1 MMLLSQNQYQEVI
14 RAAGLTEDERKLL
27 SDFKVGVT
35 KAPGEGDDTM
45 GESLN
50 RLAD

>member
-1 MMLLSQNQYQEVI
+1 MK
-14 RAAGLTEDERKLL
+14 AAGLTEDERKLL
-27 SDFKVGVT
+27 SEFKVGVT
-35 KAPGEGDDTM
+35 KSPAGEGEESM